1 MERENTAL
9 RASNVD
15 LKWDDLSVPYSP
27 VTHALCL
34 VKQTSGD
41 SQRDAVIRLIHCLEW
56 TPLLQVLPSIMK
68 VETTRLIEAL
78 ARMITQNTQKLMN
91 VWDDTYDARTELTNI
106 IIALLPL
113 SQHIELKTDN
123 YIDADYFMQ
132 ILEARDK

>member
-1 MERENTAL
+1 
-9 RASNVD
+9 
-15 LKWDDLSVPYSP
+15 
-27 VTHALCL
+27 
-34 VKQTSGD
+34 
-41 SQRDAVIRLIHCLEW
+41 
-56 TPLLQVLPSIMK
+56 MK